1 MLGLLGLRIFE
12 ATGSDIADIGE
23 EHCHRV
29 LRGCGKG
36 TKVGPSTEPLAAGPA
51 ARSCSTPE
59 APGWTATPQ
68 LGDSGTSPT
77 VQACFMGRQQ
87 SLDAEIRYDLAE
99 LPLPL
104 SLADAA
110 VDPFPQQVGVA
121 AVAGGLLPHVG
132 QQREQ
137 HDAAGRPPP
146 APPSERVGRVAGK
159 PPRRAP
165 AGPRP

>member
-110 VDPFPQQVGVA
+110 VDPVPQQVGVA
-121 AVAGGLLPHVG
+121 AVAGGVPPPVG
-132 QQREQ
+132 PDR
-137 HDAAGRPPP
+137 AGGGAP
-146 APPSERVGRVAGK
+146 APPPCGPCAPGGGGGGGTL
-159 PPRRAP
+159 PP
-165 AGPRP
+165 